1 MTGIS
6 TLQIIPSSYREIATE
21 YCACYLKQPSFGK
34 ISWQIKKQVTSRL
47 PNMAT
52 EEASIPLPPLDEQR
66 EIARILQA
74 VDAKI
79 AAEQARRAALEE
91 LFKSLLHELMSGR
104 IRLSDFP
111 LEEKL
116 DSQNRNA

>member
-1 MTGIS
+1 MRESNLLESRARKTTVPILHK
-6 TLQIIPSSYREIATE
+6 TNFERIP
-21 YCACYLKQPSFGK
+21 
-34 ISWQIKKQVTSRL
+34 
-47 PNMAT
+47 
-52 EEASIPLPPLDEQR
+52 IPLPPLDEQR

-79 AAEQARRAALEE
+79 AAEQARRTALEE